1 MIRKVT
7 FMLLGLAL
15 TIGAACGNSTAGAG
29 GTPTP
34 AGTSPSS
41 SALASASAV
50 PVSYDPCVLM
60 PASEAQALTG
70 VSYGAGKMTLANS
83 VKECIY
89 GGQTTNVLTIGV
101 LQAPDQATAQAGKA
115 QFEADLQSQAPG
127 RYTVTQ
133 VQGVGDA
140 ADEVE
145 GTVSV
150 NGQTISGSAIY
161 VMKGLVVFFITDLAV
176 GKSAPN
182 GAALQG
188 EAATIVG
195 RL

>member
-15 TIGAACGNSTAGAG
+15 TVGAACGNSTAGATG
-29 GTPTP
+29 SPTP
-34 AGTSPSS
+34 AATSSP
-41 SALASASAV
+41 LASASAV

-70 VSYGAGKMTLANS
+70 VSYTAGKLDVSNNT
-83 VKECIY
+83 KRCIY
-89 GGQTTNVLTIGV
+89 GAQTANVLTIGV

-115 QFEADLQSQAPG
+115 QFEADLQSQAAG
-127 RYTVTQ
+127 AYTVTQ

-140 ADEVE
+140 ADVVE
-145 GTVSV
+145 GSVSA

-176 GKSAPN
+176 GKSVPT
-182 GAALQG
+182 GAALQA
-188 EAATIVG
+188 EATTIVG